1 MNNAKTKTANLTRA
15 DICTKKYSND
25 KKIIVSLVLTA
36 TLLLYLK
43 RADYHAMLWKTH
55 GTKKR
60 IFHKGFLQ

>member
-36 TLLLYLK
+36 YITSLSKTCRLSCNVMENTL
-43 RADYHAMLWKTH
+43 H
-55 GTKKR
+55 KKKN
-60 IFHKGFLQ
+60 FS